1 VSRRSLSGERT
12 RDRATSR
19 SVAGAVTT
27 FALTGLLVVAV
38 VGVVETLALRR
49 AGEERAVDAAR
60 TVTQVVARGIVE
72 PNLSPAALNGDP
84 AAIQRL
90 DRIVHDRVLNADL
103 VRMKIWNADGTI
115 VYSDE
120 PRLVGTTYPLG
131 ADEQQAI
138 RSGTAEA
145 ELSDLS
151 RPENRFE
158 RPYDKLLEV
167 YLPIAGPGGD
177 PLLFEAYLRYS
188 AVAASA
194 RDFWLSF
201 LPALAIGL
209 LVLWGVQTPLA
220 LRLARRL
227 RSGQLEREALL
238 RQAIE
243 SSDTERRRIAGD
255 VHDGAV
261 QDLAGISYSLAA
273 AAERTADTTSEETAA
288 VLRGAADGTRKTMRE
303 LRTLLVDIYPP
314 NLQTAGLEA
323 ALSDLLA
330 PVTAAGA
337 DAHLEVQP
345 DLEIAPE
352 REALV
357 FRSAQEV
364 LRNVGEHAHA
374 SRVDVRI
381 EGNDGQVVLQ
391 VDDDGIGFSEEQA
404 RQRRE
409 EGHVGLRLL
418 GDLVA
423 AAGGELR
430 VESEPNH
437 GTRVRVEVPRE

>member
-1 VSRRSLSGERT
+1 V
-12 RDRATSR
+12 
-19 SVAGAVTT
+19 
-27 FALTGLLVVAV
+27 
-38 VGVVETLALRR
+38 
-49 AGEERAVDAAR
+49 
-60 TVTQVVARGIVE
+60 
-72 PNLSPAALNGDP
+72 
-84 AAIQRL
+84 
-90 DRIVHDRVLNADL
+90 
-103 VRMKIWNADGTI
+103 KIWNAGGTI

-167 YLPIAGPGGD
+167 YLPITGPDGH

-201 LPALAIGL
+201 LPALALGL
-209 LVLWGVQTPLA
+209 LVLWAVQTPLA

-227 RSGQLEREALL
+227 RSGQREREVLL
-238 RQAIE
+238 QQAIE
-243 SSDTERRRIAGD
+243 ASDAERRRIAGD

-273 AAERTADTTSEETAA
+273 AADRTAETTPEETAA
-288 VLRGAADGTRKTMRE
+288 ALRSAADGTRKTMRE

-323 ALSDLLA
+323 AISDLLA
-330 PVTAAGA
+330 PVTATGA
-337 DAHLEVQP
+337 EAHLDVQP
-345 DLEIAPE
+345 DLRIAPE

-364 LRNVGEHAHA
+364 LRNVGEHAQA
-374 SRVDVRI
+374 SRVDVRVVR
-381 EGNDGQVVLQ
+381 NDGRVVLQ
-391 VDDDGIGFSEEQA
+391 VDDDGVGFSKEQA
-404 RQRRE
+404 KHRRE

-430 VESEPNH
+430 VESKPSR
-437 GTRVRVEVPRE
+437 GTHVRVEVPAG